1 VATCDECV
9 DGGTAVAE
17 GGGSVVVKSGAV
29 AISCVIAFHVY
40 IVS

>member
-17 GGGSVVVKSGAV
+17 GGGEKWGCGHIMCYCFPCIYSFLRKV
-29 AISCVIAFHVY
+29 
-40 IVS
+40 